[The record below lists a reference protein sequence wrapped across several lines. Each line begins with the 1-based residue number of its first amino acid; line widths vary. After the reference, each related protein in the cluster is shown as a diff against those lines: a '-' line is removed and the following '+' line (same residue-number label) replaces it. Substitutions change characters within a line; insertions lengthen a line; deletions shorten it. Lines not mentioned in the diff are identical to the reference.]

1 MGLLVAVKTAFVHF
15 KGEKIKIVKDV
26 TIAREAH
33 ELVAAT
39 EGLWKRLEVH
49 FDVPRPVKATAPKPA
64 TKQPATPPAAPDPEK
79 PKED

>member
-1 MGLLVAVKTAFVHF
+1 MGLLVAAKTAIVHF
-15 KGEKIKIVKDV
+15 KGQRFRIIKDV

-49 FDVPRPVKATAPKPA
+49 FDVPRTTAVKKAAAPAPKPVSD
-64 TKQPATPPAAPDPEK
+64 PEPPAPE
-79 PKED
+79 PKGE

>member
-1 MGLLVAVKTAFVHF
+1 MGLLIAAKTAIVHF
-15 KGEKIKIVKDV
+15 NGKRIRIVKDV

-33 ELVAAT
+33 EIVAAT

-49 FDVPRPVKATAPKPA
+49 FDVPRPAKAPAPAPKQPAPKPA
-64 TKQPATPPAAPDPEK
+64 PEPNPEK